1 MTSDRKPADKREKE
15 LRLAIARIQR
25 GRAAR
30 TQTTKLSISS
40 VAEEVG
46 VSPAL
51 IHNHYPQIAEAI
63 RTAQGRDSR
72 TQRDA
77 KQSALQAE
85 RAKARALREEVAG
98 LKLDVRR
105 LASIN
110 ETLAAE
116 NAFLRAQVASPNVQ
130 QLGTRRAGKEP
141 R

>member
-15 LRLAIARIQR
+15 LRLAIVRIQR
-25 GRAAR
+25 GRATR
-30 TQTTKLSISS
+30 TQSTKLTISS

-51 IHNHYPQIAEAI
+51 IYNHYPQIAEAI

-77 KQSALQAE
+77 KQSALLAE

-116 NAFLRAQVASPNVQ
+116 NASLRAQVASPNVQ
-130 QLGTRRAGKEP
+130 QLDTRRAGKEP